1 MKSTLK
7 SIAVTALTFLSI
19 NFAAAQKNDEVSFK
33 NVDLK
38 EIRKTFVNELL
49 KDGLID
55 RKKDDIHLELR
66 TNITVLNDNT
76 LAESHHQKYGD
87 LAAQFNIDRGSY
99 RVIYITKQCTAV
111 GDLLDSSF
119 SGKMHGKMSLDELTV
134 SIR

>member
-7 SIAVTALTFLSI
+7 SIAAITLTVLSV
-19 NFAAAQKNDEVSFK
+19 NFATAQKNDEVSF
-33 NVDLK
+33 NNIDLK
-38 EIRKTFVNELL
+38 EVRKTFVNELL
-49 KDGLID
+49 NDGLIE

-66 TNITVLNDNT
+66 SNTTVLNDIT
-76 LAESHHQKYGD
+76 LTESYHQKYGD
-87 LAAQFNIDRGSY
+87 LAMQFKIDRGSY

-111 GDLLDSSF
+111 GDLLDNSF